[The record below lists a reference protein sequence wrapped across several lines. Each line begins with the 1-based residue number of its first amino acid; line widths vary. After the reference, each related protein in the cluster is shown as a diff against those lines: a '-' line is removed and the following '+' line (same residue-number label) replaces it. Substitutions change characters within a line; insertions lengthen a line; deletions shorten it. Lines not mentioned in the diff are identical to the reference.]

1 MELNN
6 LKKEINDEI
15 RRERKENG
23 LFPRAAQ
30 TPGA

>member
-1 MELNN
+1 

-15 RRERKENG
+15 RREKKENG
-23 LFPRAAQ
+23 LLPRTAQ